1 MKKILKFGGSS
12 VADAAC
18 IQSVAQIIANAH
30 TPGNEIYIVLSA
42 MQGVTDALIKI
53 AGDVRDGKFLA
64 PALQSLL
71 DKHEAVMLQLGL
83 DTDMELVT
91 SFRQLSTEM
100 KDHLPRCPGA
110 SVDFN
115 MWKDVLLGFGELLS
129 ARIMSAYLR
138 SKLIDAELLDARK
151 VVITDSNYGNAYVHY
166 QRSYDR
172 IREYVS
178 NHGRLQVITGFL
190 GANEYG
196 NATTLGRSGSDYS
209 ASIFGAALN
218 VDQIEIWTD
227 VDGILTA
234 NPKVVNKTVPIPEL
248 TYEEAMELAHAGAKV
263 IFPPTMIPAMYKR
276 IPIVVKNTFR
286 PDQPGTRISPDRSLQ
301 GKITVGLS
309 SVSNVSLLRMQ
320 GAGMVGVKGINARLF
335 SCLADKGISVMLV
348 SQAFSEH
355 STCFAVKPEE
365 TDLALMCID
374 DEFDKE
380 LKAKYIDSVKVQN
393 DLSLVAV
400 VGEGMQHTPGI
411 AGLVFQVLGQEKIN
425 VEAIAQGSSR
435 RNISFIVHDNE
446 AQRALQRLHQVLFE
460 RAEA

>member
-1 MKKILKFGGSS
+1 MKEILKFGGSS

-18 IQSVAQIIANAH
+18 IQGVAQIIAKSQN
-30 TPGNEIYIVLSA
+30 PGDEIYVVLSA
-42 MQGVTDALIKI
+42 LKGVTDALIKI
-53 AGDVRDGKFLA
+53 ANDVRDGRFLP
-64 PALQSLL
+64 PALQIVL
-71 DKHEAVMLQLGL
+71 DKHEAIMLELGL

-91 SFRQLSTEM
+91 SFKQLSTEM
-100 KDHLPRCPGA
+100 KEHLPRCPGA
-110 SVDFN
+110 SVDFK
-115 MWKDVLLGFGELLS
+115 MWKDVLLSFGEILS
-129 ARIMSAYLR
+129 VRIMSSYLK
-138 SKLIDAELLDARK
+138 SKQIDAELLDARK

-166 QRSYDR
+166 QKSYDR

-178 NHGRLQVITGFL
+178 NHSRLQIITGFL

-218 VDQIEIWTD
+218 VDLIEIWTD

-234 NPKVVNKTVPIPEL
+234 NPKIVDKTVPIPEL

-286 PDQPGTRISPDRSLQ
+286 PELPGTRISPDRALKGQ
-301 GKITVGLS
+301 ITVGLS
-309 SVSNVSLLRMQ
+309 SVSNVSLIRMQ

-335 SCLADKGISVMLV
+335 TCLADKGISVMLV

-355 STCFAVKPEE
+355 STCFAVKPDE

-374 DEFDKE
+374 DEFAKE
-380 LKAKYIDSVKVQN
+380 LKAKYIDSVLVLD

-400 VGEGMQHTPGI
+400 VGEGMQHTAGI

-435 RNISFIVHDNE
+435 RNISFIIHDSE
-446 AQRALQRLHQVLFE
+446 AQRAIQRLHQVLFE